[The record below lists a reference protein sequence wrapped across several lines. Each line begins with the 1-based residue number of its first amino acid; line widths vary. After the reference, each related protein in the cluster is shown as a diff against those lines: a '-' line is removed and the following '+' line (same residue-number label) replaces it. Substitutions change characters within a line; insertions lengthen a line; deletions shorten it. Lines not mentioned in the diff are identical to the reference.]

1 MNRSA
6 AMAVFRIGL
15 RNDLSVRRS
24 TGRFEEPLQRRGERQ
39 ITISIAVRMRRH
51 KPDNEIQVAAA
62 TVEIVPRRGAE
73 HLQSLHAELPAEF
86 GDRRLV
92 SLDHAIHIVTLFK
105 RKPFEV
111 KRLVSAH
118 SASPSVVAITINR

>member
-15 RNDLSVRRS
+15 RNDFRQEIDRP
-24 TGRFEEPLQRRGERQ
+24 FEEPLQRLGERQ

-51 KPDNEIQVAAA
+51 EPDNEIQVAAA
-62 TVEIVPRRGAE
+62 AIEIVPRRGAE
-73 HLQSLHAELPAEF
+73 HLQPLHTELSAEF

-92 SLDHAIHIVTLFK
+92 SLNHAIHIVTLFK

-111 KRLVSAH
+111 KRLVSAR
-118 SASPSVVAITINR
+118 SVPRPPY